1 MTGRHGLFWPLV
13 RPVEPPQPP
22 ANPITTTSST
32 NPTVTRRASDE

>member
-1 MTGRHGLFWPLV
+1 MTGQHGLFWPLV

-32 NPTVTRRASDE
+32 TPTVTRGASDE